1 MNIDRHYLRRLIE
14 ELGQIGRSGRPGGG
28 ISRLAFSPDDLAG
41 RHWLMNE
48 MRELGMTVVRD
59 AAGNT
64 IGTFRGEDS
73 GAPAIATGSH
83 TDTVPDGGQYDGA
96 LGVLAG
102 LACVHALRNEGRRL
116 SCNLEVIDFAA
127 EEATL
132 SGGLFGS
139 RAMAGLLDYD
149 MLEQIGWG
157 GRRISEHLEDAGLVP
172 AEVLEARR
180 TQGSLAAYVE
190 LHIEQGEVLEQS
202 GESIGVVEGIV
213 GVRTY
218 AVSIPGRAAH
228 AGTTPMDRR
237 QDALVEASH
246 FVLEVRE
253 SAVREGVVA
262 TVGRLVVHPGGTNV
276 VPSLVELSLDMR
288 SLDDDRLDQIE
299 ARLAAVCEK
308 MGGDFN
314 RQTAIEPT
322 PLSRRLIEV
331 VDVACRDRGLRYRRM
346 SSGAGHDAMCMAEI
360 TEVAMIFVP
369 SRDGI
374 SHAPDEFTELEQC
387 AVGADLLLDV
397 LVEIGG

>member
-1 MNIDRHYLRRLIE
+1 MD
-14 ELGQIGRSGRPGGG
+14 
-28 ISRLAFSPDDLAG
+28 
-41 RHWLMNE
+41 E
-48 MRELGMTVVRD
+48 MCELGMTVVRD
-59 AAGNT
+59 GAGNT
-64 IGTFRGEDS
+64 IGTFAGDDA

-116 SCNLEVIDFAA
+116 KCNLEVIDFAA

-139 RAMAGLLDYD
+139 RAMAGLLDD
-149 MLEQIGWG
+149 DVFERVGWG
-157 GRRISEHLEDAGLVP
+157 GRRISEHLEDAGLIP
-172 AEVLEARR
+172 AQVLEARR
-180 TQGSLAAYVE
+180 AQGSLAAYVE
-190 LHIEQGEVLEQS
+190 LHIEQGEILEHS

-237 QDALVEASH
+237 QDALVEASR
-246 FVLEVRE
+246 FVLDVRE
-253 SAVREGVVA
+253 AAVSGGVVA
-262 TVGRLVVHPGGTNV
+262 TVGRLAVHPGGSNV
-276 VPSLVELSLDMR
+276 VPGLVELSLDMR
-288 SLDDDRLDQIE
+288 SLDDERLDQIE
-299 ARLAAVCEK
+299 ARLAGMCEK
-308 MGGDFN
+308 LGGEFI
-314 RQTAIEPT
+314 RQTVIEPT
-322 PLSRRLIEV
+322 PLSQGLIDV
-331 VDVACRDRGLRYRRM
+331 VEGACRHRGLPYRRM

-369 SRDGI
+369 SREGI

-387 AVGADLLLDV
+387 AVGADVLLEV
-397 LVEIGG
+397 LVEVDEVRVSHDN